1 MESRFLQRSLCP
13 LLVLLICG
21 RSLVLAGDE
30 RATIEPAQ
38 KWSAVF
44 QDAEVEL
51 HFTLRAPDALKGRAR
66 WLLASREKRT
76 LLRGESPVAAEADK
90 PGRLT
95 VRLKAPSVKPGVIL
109 PLVVVLTVH
118 GDDGQITATLEKN
131 LWVFPTD
138 PFAERSQWLKD
149 LKITLFDPAG
159 KTREALDKLHVPFE
173 ETRNVAAL
181 PELTD
186 GMVLVGEGVSFAEYR
201 DLPEALLKTAAK
213 GLPVLCLAPEAG
225 TFPLPG
231 AEALPAAPS
240 SVMIARN
247 EIITKLDKRLDAEGW
262 GLDGNPIVGSLSV
275 KVEDGN
281 MVAEVQ
287 KGGRGWPWLDVQFP
301 TKRGRLIVCGF
312 GVSRH
317 SDANPTPRFLLASI
331 FTLLD
336 VKTPER
342 SEER

>member
-1 MESRFLQRSLCP
+1 MESRLMQRSLCP
-13 LLVLLICG
+13 LFVLLVSG
-21 RSLVLAGDE
+21 GSLVLAGDT
-30 RATIEPAQ
+30 RATIEQEQ

-44 QDAEVEL
+44 QDAEIEL
-51 HFTLRAPDALKGRAR
+51 HFSLRTPDPFKGRVH
-66 WLLASREKRT
+66 WQLASREKRT
-76 LLRGESPVAAEADK
+76 LLRGESAVAAEPDK

-95 VRLKAPSVKPGVIL
+95 VRLKVPSVKPGVIL
-109 PLVVVLTVH
+109 PLVLVLAIH
-118 GDDGQITATLEKN
+118 GDDGKVAATLEKN
-131 LWVFPTD
+131 LWVFPSD
-138 PFAERSQWLKD
+138 PFAERTQWLKD

-159 KTREALDKLHVPFE
+159 KTREVLDKLHVPFE

-181 PELTD
+181 PELTA

-213 GLPVLCLAPEAG
+213 GLPVLCLAPEEG
-225 TFPLPG
+225 TFPLPA
-231 AEALPAAPS
+231 AEALPGAPS
-240 SVMIARN
+240 SVMISRN

-262 GLDGNPIVGSLSV
+262 GVDGNPIVGSLSV

-281 MVAEVQ
+281 MVAEVR
-287 KGGRGWPWLDVQFP
+287 KDRRGWPWLDVQFP
-301 TKRGRLIVCGF
+301 RRGRLIVCGF
-312 GVSRH
+312 GVIQH
-317 SDANPTPRFLLASI
+317 GDANPTPRFLLAGI